1 MRPNPDLPWPI
12 CQAAVDLIA
21 ESEGC
26 RLKSYRC
33 PAGVWTCGW
42 GETAGVTPSTV
53 WTQAEADQ
61 RLLASLH
68 DYAAKVQD
76 MCTVPP
82 SENELGAL
90 VSLAYNIGLRDD
102 KKKSGL
108 YYTTVRRQHNA
119 GNSQAAA
126 RAFALLN
133 KARVR
138 GVLQPLP
145 GLTARRAAEAALYLR
160 PDDGGPTL
168 RMPQAVQAESSLA
181 KSPIAS
187 SGAIAAGTGV
197 VSIIGQA
204 GDQIGT
210 VGTAV
215 KTAKSAVVETLG
227 VPEAAFL
234 PLVLIA
240 AGGVAVYWRWKQR
253 RGGWA

>member
-1 MRPNPDLPWPI
+1 MLPNKSLAWPI
-12 CQAAVDLIA
+12 CWDAVELIA
-21 ESEGC
+21 RSEGC
-26 RLKSYRC
+26 RLRAYRC

-42 GETAGVTPSTV
+42 GETAGVTPATA

-61 RLLASLH
+61 RLLASLQE
-68 DYAAKVQD
+68 YAARVQE
-76 MCTVPP
+76 MCADPP
-82 SENELGAL
+82 TENELGAL
-90 VSLAYNIGLRDD
+90 VSLAYNIGLEALR
-102 KKKSGL
+102 KSTAL
-108 YYTTVRRQHNA
+108 RCHNA
-119 GNSQAAA
+119 GDGQAAA
-126 RAFALLN
+126 RAFALWN

-160 PDDGGPTL
+160 PDDGGPSL

-210 VGTAV
+210 VGTTI
-215 KTAKSAVVETLG
+215 KTAKTAVVETLG

-234 PLVLIA
+234 PLVLVACGGA
-240 AGGVAVYWRWKQR
+240 ACWWRWKQR

>member
-12 CQAAVDLIA
+12 CQTAVELIA
-21 ESEGC
+21 ASEGC
-26 RLKSYRC
+26 RLKAYRC

-42 GETAGVTPSTV
+42 GETAGVTPSTA
-53 WTQAEADQ
+53 WTQDEADQ
-61 RLLASLH
+61 RLLASLQ
-68 DYAAKVQD
+68 DYTAQVQE

-82 SENELGAL
+82 TENELGAL
-90 VSLAYNIGLRDD
+90 VSLAYNIGVEALR
-102 KKKSGL
+102 KSTAL
-108 YYTTVRRQHNA
+108 RQHNA
-119 GNSQAAA
+119 GDAQAAA
-126 RAFALLN
+126 RAFALWN

-160 PDDGGPTL
+160 PDDGSPSL

-210 VGTAV
+210 VGTTI
-215 KTAKSAVVETLG
+215 KTAKTAVVETLG
-227 VPEAAFL
+227 VPEGAFL
-234 PLVLIA
+234 PLVLVV
-240 AGGVAVYWRWKQR
+240 AGGAAVYWRWRQR
-253 RGGWA
+253 TGGWC